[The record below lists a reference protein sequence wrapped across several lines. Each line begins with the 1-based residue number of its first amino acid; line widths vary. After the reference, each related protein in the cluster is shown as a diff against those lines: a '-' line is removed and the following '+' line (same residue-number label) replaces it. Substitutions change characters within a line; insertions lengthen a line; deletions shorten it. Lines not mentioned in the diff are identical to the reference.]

1 MANTTTKRTAR
12 TKSSSASG
20 QANTSAPAV
29 KSAPVEMVAKDV
41 DPSMY
46 VTVRNGFQG
55 RLVYQ
60 SRKTG
65 ELFIWDNFGDEQDM
79 ELRELKNAKNSY
91 KKFFINNWFM
101 FDEDWIVD
109 YLGVRQ
115 FYKNSLH
122 IDDFDSI
129 FSMTPAEIKKLAAT
143 MSDGL
148 KKSVAYRARKLI
160 ADGEIDSRK
169 SIMALEEALDT
180 ELIEK

>member
-1 MANTTTKRTAR
+1 MANTR
-12 TKSSSASG
+12 TKT
-20 QANTSAPAV
+20 TSATNENKATPT
-29 KSAPVEMVAKDV
+29 VAQERETPIVPKEI
-41 DPSMY
+41 DPTQFI
-46 VTVRNGFQG
+46 TVRNGFQG
-55 RLVYQ
+55 RLIYK
-60 SRKTG
+60 SPRTG
-65 ELFIWDNFGDEQDM
+65 EKFSWGAFGDEQEM
-79 ELRELKNAKNSY
+79 ELRELRNAKSSC
-91 KKFFINNWFM
+91 KKMFENNWFM
-101 FDEDWIVD
+101 FDEDEEWVID

-129 FSMTPAEIKKLAAT
+129 FSMTPTEIKKLAET

>member
-1 MANTTTKRTAR
+1 MF
-12 TKSSSASG
+12 
-20 QANTSAPAV
+20 
-29 KSAPVEMVAKDV
+29 E
-41 DPSMY
+41 
-46 VTVRNGFQG
+46 
-55 RLVYQ
+55 
-60 SRKTG
+60 
-65 ELFIWDNFGDEQDM
+65 
-79 ELRELKNAKNSY
+79 
-91 KKFFINNWFM
+91 NNWFM
-101 FDEDWIVD
+101 FDEDEEWVID

-129 FSMTPAEIKKLAAT
+129 FSMTPTEIKKLAET